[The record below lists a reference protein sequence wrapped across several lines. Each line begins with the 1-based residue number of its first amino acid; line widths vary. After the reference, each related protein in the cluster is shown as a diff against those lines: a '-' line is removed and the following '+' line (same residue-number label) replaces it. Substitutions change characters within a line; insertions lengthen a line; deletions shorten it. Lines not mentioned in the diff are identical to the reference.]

1 MQNLFCIIHGKFA
14 VACVLVRIVLD
25 KGNVRAVGFFEGVE
39 VAQNHVGFDGAYV
52 ETAVTADDFV
62 TLDFA
67 LYLTS
72 AIENYGYLH
81 KYSVALLCEFCNF

>member
-14 VACVLVRIVLD
+14 VACVLVRIVFY

-52 ETAVTADDFV
+52 ETAVTAYDFV
-62 TLDFA
+62 AFYFA
-67 LYLTS
+67 FYFVS
-72 AIENYGYLH
+72 A
-81 KYSVALLCEFCNF
+81 V